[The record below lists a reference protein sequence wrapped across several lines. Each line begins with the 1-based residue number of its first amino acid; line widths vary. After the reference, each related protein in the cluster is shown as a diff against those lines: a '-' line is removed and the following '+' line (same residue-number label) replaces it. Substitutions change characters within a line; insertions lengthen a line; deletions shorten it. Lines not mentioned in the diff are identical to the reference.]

1 MPETPE
7 PIQVGFA
14 EFAAKLISEVFEAV
28 FTSQLDQEKRISE
41 LVSAAG
47 LLPEEFADRYVTEDQ
62 VDAELTRLFPGD
74 SKEHPSFIY
83 VGAPYRPAKK
93 DVSELPPINAE
104 LGVILEKTDYTV
116 KKQGAALNTTG
127 VNKIRAAVRQN
138 LANAN
143 LTAIQEIIRR
153 GISRVVADAGRV
165 NAKLTYEV
173 IEVEKSA
180 EPKKSASPS
189 AGIKPSKNTLIVQ
202 EPGLLS
208 KLRLE
213 VRQADERA
221 PQTQKLQVNVF
232 GEVEIDFKTIT

>member
-1 MPETPE
+1 
-7 PIQVGFA
+7 
-14 EFAAKLISEVFEAV
+14 
-28 FTSQLDQEKRISE
+28 
-41 LVSAAG
+41 
-47 LLPEEFADRYVTEDQ
+47 
-62 VDAELTRLFPGD
+62 
-74 SKEHPSFIY
+74 
-83 VGAPYRPAKK
+83 
-93 DVSELPPINAE
+93 
-104 LGVILEKTDYTV
+104 
-116 KKQGAALNTTG
+116 